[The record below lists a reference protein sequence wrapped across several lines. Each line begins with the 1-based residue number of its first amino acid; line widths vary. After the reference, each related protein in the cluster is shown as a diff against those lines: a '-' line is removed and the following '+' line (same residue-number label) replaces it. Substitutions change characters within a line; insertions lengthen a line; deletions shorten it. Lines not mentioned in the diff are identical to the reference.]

1 MCKIVKPLLKRGFT
15 DVSSFKV
22 KENKNDSNQN
32 SGFSEG
38 NCQIY
43 VTTVSAKAKGKNQS
57 FTCLRVRKELPGAIA
72 FCSVQALAAAC
83 VCRSITMHFL
93 AGIFLLPSFM
103 VWKQAYCQPTYS
115 TMRHSPTTA
124 IVRPTGVICVK
135 LLTKENAFFDPETEL
150 MFKCSTST
158 CPGVFGCVKCCPKL
172 NRKKAQIAETTRSK
186 ACRF

>member
-57 FTCLRVRKELPGAIA
+57 VKLFTCKKGTSRCNCILFCASFGCCLCLPIDYNA
-72 FCSVQALAAAC
+72 FSGRNISPSFFHGLEASILPTDVFHDAALANHSNSQTNWC
-83 VCRSITMHFL
+83 HLCETVDKRKRIFRS
-93 AGIFLLPSFM
+93 GDR
-103 VWKQAYCQPTYS
+103 VD
-115 TMRHSPTTA
+115 
-124 IVRPTGVICVK
+124 V
-135 LLTKENAFFDPETEL
+135 
-150 MFKCSTST
+150 
-158 CPGVFGCVKCCPKL
+158 
-172 NRKKAQIAETTRSK
+172 
-186 ACRF
+186 